1 MVAISAEPDWQLA
14 HPWPPAG
21 PIAAPLRA
29 RLPADDLPA
38 PQLQLLLASGGDER
52 ISLDPLSRRNRYGTP
67 AGPAPDEIWLSS
79 STASAIT
86 PAAYQATAGV
96 LARLIAGD
104 PQERIELDVWLDDLR
119 RRLCAMFAVPGAAVV
134 LAASGTEAELLT
146 LAVVRSY
153 LRRPIVNIVVAPT
166 ETGSGVALAAAGRH
180 FLASTT
186 WGGRVE
192 AGALLAGW
200 GAWPRVETI
209 AIRDPDGRPR
219 PAEEVDS
226 EAAARVAAALA
237 HDCDVVLHVLD
248 VSKTGLS
255 GISRPAALALAA
267 AAGERIAVVVDAC
280 QLRCSAEQIRQD
292 LRSGHMVMISGSKF
306 AGGPAFSGA
315 LLVPPASLERVGR
328 LGVETDLAA
337 YSAVHDWPSSLRQR
351 LGLRLGSLAN
361 LGLGLRWEAAL
372 FELEA
377 FMAIEEADSRSI
389 AAMFETEV
397 QRRIAA
403 APWLSTLDKN
413 NAPLGGFGPT
423 IVPVRPAGHAGPAYL
438 ESIHRGLRSRQAVA
452 GRRGRV
458 CHVGQP
464 VAIGDASV
472 LRLCVSA
479 PMMNAVAS
487 RLRAGQSLAGAFQP
501 IGAELDWTFD
511 KWEALAR
518 P

>member
-1 MVAISAEPDWQLA
+1 MVAISAGPDWQVA
-14 HPWPPAG
+14 RPWLPKG
-21 PIAAPLRA
+21 PIVSPSRD
-29 RLPADDLPA
+29 RLPAADL
-38 PQLQLLLASGGDER
+38 QLQLLLASGGDER

-86 PAAYQATAGV
+86 PAAYRAAAAA
-96 LARLIAGD
+96 LARLVAAE
-104 PQERIELDVWLDDLR
+104 PQERLDLDGWFDDLR
-119 RRLCAMFAVPGAAVV
+119 RRLCAMFAVPGSAVV
-134 LAASGTEAELLT
+134 LAASGTETELLT
-146 LAVVRSY
+146 LALVRSY

-180 FLASTT
+180 FLSSTA

-192 AGALLAGW
+192 AGAPLAGW
-200 GAWPRVETI
+200 GAWPCVETI

-219 PAEEVDS
+219 SAAAVDS

-237 HDCDVVLHVLD
+237 RDCDVVLHVLD
-248 VSKTGLS
+248 VSKTGLF
-255 GISRPAALALAA
+255 GISRTAARALAA

-280 QLRCSAEQIRQD
+280 QLRCSAAQIRDD
-292 LRSGHMVMISGSKF
+292 LRFGHMVMISGSKF

-315 LLVPPASLERVGR
+315 LLVPPACLERVGR

-337 YSAVHDWPSSLRQR
+337 YSAVHDWPPALRPR

-372 FELEA
+372 FEFEA
-377 FMAIEEADSRSI
+377 FVAIDEAVSRSI

-403 APWLSTLDKN
+403 AAWLRPLDKA

-423 IVPVRPAGHAGPAYL
+423 IVPVRPAGHAGLAYL

-452 GRRGRV
+452 GRGGRV

-464 VAIGDASV
+464 VAIGETAAV
-472 LRLCVSA
+472 RLCISA
-479 PMMNAVAS
+479 PMMNAVAG
-487 RLRAGQSLAGAFQP
+487 RLRAGQNLARAFQP
-501 IGAELDWTFD
+501 IGADLDWTFD